1 MRRGLTV
8 LAVVATMS
16 GVLTAPA
23 GAGDGSLAVIAVDN
37 VEDLYASAS
46 LTNVVISLA
55 PGTYVLDSA
64 RPNGGRVVLGQGTE
78 LVSTLELQLD
88 AHGVPTGAEI
98 EAGAVIDIGNLRPS
112 FVDVG
117 AVVLGKGG
125 RISGLTVTGNSFFPS
140 FVIAIDMP
148 FGGSVHHVIAENSF
162 QGVRIMASA
171 QDIRGSISES
181 LIRHNFLAGV
191 TVVQANQLDQE
202 IVNNATIRANIDRNR
217 IEGFDNEYG
226 FAGVFVL
233 GGINGSNNRTQLFT
247 SQNVIGNYPVGI
259 RLSQTDNAGNA
270 LGTDNNTT
278 RLTSR
283 DDTLSG
289 NSFAGLEVL
298 GAFRENLSGSS
309 SDGNRAT
316 AHMIRTKFSFNGV
329 DVVATGSLSFFDDDQ
344 AGENN
349 LAKVILSETDPA
361 PGLLTMFVNDCFLP
375 VDSCQNEA
383 RVVSE

>member
-1 MRRGLTV
+1 MKRGLIF

-23 GAGDGSLAVIAVDN
+23 GAGSGGPSVIAVDN
-37 VEDLYASAS
+37 VADLYDSAS
-46 LTNVVISLA
+46 LTDVVISLA
-55 PGTYVLDSA
+55 PGTYVLDPA
-64 RPNGGRVVLGQGTE
+64 RPNGGRVVLGEGTE

-88 AHGVPTGAEI
+88 AHGVPTGTEI
-98 EAGAVIDIGNLRPS
+98 EAGAVIDIGNLTPS
-112 FVDVG
+112 FIDVG
-117 AVVLGKGG
+117 AIVLGKGG
-125 RISGLTVTGNSFFPS
+125 RIIGLTVTGNSFLP
-140 FVIAIDMP
+140 FVIAIDIP

-162 QGVRIMASA
+162 QGVRIMASV
-171 QDIRGSISES
+171 QDVRGSISES
-181 LIRHNFLAGV
+181 VIRNNFIAGV
-191 TVVQANQLDQE
+191 TVVQVNQLDPG

-217 IEGFDNEYG
+217 IEGFDNEFA
-226 FAGVFVL
+226 FAGLFVL
-233 GGINGSNNRTQLFT
+233 GGFNGSNNRTQLFT
-247 SQNVIGNYPVGI
+247 SHNVIGNYPVGI
-259 RLSQTDNAGNA
+259 RLSHTDDAGNP

-298 GAFRENLSGSS
+298 GAFRESLSGSS

-316 AHMIRTKFSFNGV
+316 AHMIRTEFSSNGV

-349 LAKVILSETDPA
+349 LAEIILSETNPA
-361 PGLLTMFVNDCFLP
+361 RGLLTRFVDDCFLP
-375 VDSCQNEA
+375 VDSCLNEA
-383 RVVSE
+383 RIVSE